1 MKVVFRKSDLSHGL
15 AIAGHA
21 TSNRSLPILANV
33 KLSAE
38 QNRVLLE
45 ATNLELGV
53 QCWVEAVVEEAG
65 CVTLPAKLLTDFV
78 NILPHEQITIA
89 VSEGTSQSTITSELS
104 EATMPTID
112 PTEFPIWP
120 TLGTGG
126 FSLSL
131 EAQIFKELVGD
142 VAFAASTDEK
152 RPALTGICL
161 QVGSDKITCAAADAF
176 RLAVRSFLLADGTA
190 EPTEL
195 VVPAKTLKE
204 IAAILPAQGQVTIR
218 ATANQIL
225 FYTDTVNLAS
235 RLLEARY
242 PNFWQ
247 MIPEEYHTRA
257 VMETRLFQPVIKA
270 AALFAQDSTHTA
282 TLDLKPQVGKLT
294 ISAQAEGIGAN
305 TSTIPA
311 AYSHPIEDLTMLF
324 NVRYIAD
331 VLAVIGDAVEIA
343 FEVCTGTKPA
353 ILRPVGTREAIFL
366 IMPML
371 IKPKQPARPATEEA
385 APL

>member
-1 MKVVFRKSDLSHGL
+1 MKVIFRKSDLSHGL
-15 AIAGHA
+15 EIVGHA

-33 KLSAE
+33 KLTTE

-65 CVTLPAKLLTDFV
+65 CITLPARLLTDFV
-78 NILPHEQITIA
+78 SILPHEQITIA
-89 VSEGTSQSTITSELS
+89 VPEGTYQSTITSELS
-104 EATMPTID
+104 EATIPTMD
-112 PTEFPIWP
+112 PTEFPTWP
-120 TLGTGG
+120 QLRAGG
-126 FSLSL
+126 FSLVM
-131 EAQIFKELVGD
+131 EAQTFKELVGG

-152 RPALTGICL
+152 RPALTGICV
-161 QVGSDKITCAAADAF
+161 QVGRDKITCAAADAF
-176 RLAVRSFLLADGTA
+176 RLAVRSYPLADGSA

-204 IAAILPAQGQVTIR
+204 IATILPGQGQVTIR
-218 ATANQIL
+218 ATTNQIL
-225 FYTDTVNLAS
+225 LFTDTVNLAS

-257 VMETRLFQPVIKA
+257 VMQTRLFLPIIKA

-282 TLDLKPQVGKLT
+282 TLDLKPQGGTLT

-305 TSTIPA
+305 TSTIAA
-311 AYSHPIEDLTMLF
+311 AYSHPIEDLTMQF

-331 VLAVIGDAVEIA
+331 VLAVIGNAAEIA
-343 FEVCTGTKPA
+343 FEVCTRAKPG
-353 ILRPVGTREAIFL
+353 ILRPVGTQEAIFL
-366 IMPML
+366 IMPMQ
-371 IKPKQPARPATEEA
+371 IKPTRPARPAVEQGS
-385 APL
+385 PV